1 MREQPSTSRASA
13 IDSTTRGPRL
23 LERIVGRD
31 PGVQSISIALLFG
44 LGVLAV
50 GLGQVGAWREW
61 SFTWGGAVDG
71 LLSQLAYTAA
81 PAVLVA
87 IATAANVLAGAIVLR
102 FLGTPAYRSLSDL
115 ILAGFAAAVVLDAAT
130 LFLLGSFGLFGW
142 PELLLLHLV
151 ALVAYAVTRESR
163 PLTAFVPHL
172 RARRPAA
179 WWLLVIAIWAGPLII
194 QLASPAAPFID
205 VLPNHVAPVEHA
217 RVFGSFATLTTSPSP
232 IYGPSRLMLGYV
244 GLLGDLTTIANLEAI
259 LAVAAFAFPLSILM
273 AVSMRRLAMSLFGA
287 GAGFWVLLTFPLTF
301 TFMRLA
307 DTRGTVAAF
316 PLAAFALATIARELR
331 TGPRPAG
338 ELVAGAPT
346 GSASAGASSDASA
359 RGPIRPDLPLAAA
372 LGSAVLVHPLV
383 GIVAA
388 AAAVGMLIL
397 APRRL
402 GPRLIPAL
410 GAGGFIAVP
419 QAATMLGFDAPS
431 WTGFVWIAAAVSVAY
446 GLARLVSSDRL
457 KARLAA
463 SFAAL
468 DPGPRATRQQV
479 APVLVAVAIGACLVV
494 ARLHIS
500 PPNDPWSEIWN
511 FFPRLLLLTTIGLAI
526 GLLTE
531 GRSPATLGWI
541 VLGCGI
547 AAGLA
552 AWAASGLVG
561 FETLTQQ
568 AIHYEVPKTIE
579 YWLPVMLALGA
590 AGGISSLMRIRSLGV
605 LTSLALAAFLFVA
618 IYPYPGPFISNIQ
631 IGEHRG
637 SESLGLAVREAELG
651 YWSGYPDARLIVDS
665 SEQDVIDQLRAEA
678 NAGRLGPSTRVLHLA
693 SSFQQWAS
701 VPIGVF
707 TGALETSIS
716 LQPELSI
723 HTEGGRLLGFDRLPV
738 ELASGYGYVVLEPD
752 GLDAGLADKITA
764 AGYHEIW
771 SNSKAT
777 IYARY

>member
-1 MREQPSTSRASA
+1 VREQPGTSRAPA
-13 IDSTTRGPRL
+13 TDSTVQGPRL
-23 LERIVGRD
+23 LERIIGRD
-31 PGVQSISIALLFG
+31 PGVQSVSIALLFG
-44 LGVLAV
+44 LGVLAI
-50 GLGQVGAWREW
+50 GLGQVGASREW
-61 SFTWGGAVDG
+61 GFTWGGALDG
-71 LLSQLAYTAA
+71 VPSQLAYTAA

-87 IATAANVLAGAIVLR
+87 IATAANMLAGAIVLR

-115 ILAGFAAAVVLDAAT
+115 ILAGFAAAVVLDAAA
-130 LFLLGSFGLFGW
+130 LFLLGSLGLFGW
-142 PELLLLHLV
+142 PELLLLHLI

-179 WWLLVIAIWAGPLII
+179 WWLLVVAIWAGPLII

-259 LAVAAFAFPLSILM
+259 LAVAAFALPLTILM

-331 TGPRPAG
+331 AGPRPAG
-338 ELVAGAPT
+338 EVASIG
-346 GSASAGASSDASA
+346 ASAGTSSVASA
-359 RGPIRPDLPLAAA
+359 RGHVRPDLPLAAA
-372 LGSAVLVHPLV
+372 LGAAILVHPLV
-383 GIVAA
+383 GIVTA
-388 AAAVGMLIL
+388 AAAVGMLL
-397 APRRL
+397 LEPRRL

-431 WTGFVWIAAAVSVAY
+431 WTGFIWIAAAVSVAY

-457 KARLAA
+457 KARLTAP
-463 SFAAL
+463 FAAR
-468 DPGPRATRQQV
+468 DSGPRATSPQL
-479 APVLVAVAIGACLVV
+479 APVLVAVAIAACLVV
-494 ARLHIS
+494 ARQHIS
-500 PPNDPWSEIWN
+500 PPNDPGSEIWN

-526 GLLTE
+526 GLVGE
-531 GRSPATLGWI
+531 GRGPARLGWI

-561 FETLTQQ
+561 FDTLTQQ

-590 AGGISSLMRIRSLGV
+590 ADGISAVMRIRSLGV

-651 YWSGYPDARLIVDS
+651 YWSGYPDSRFIVDS
-665 SEQDVIDQLRAEA
+665 SEQEVIDQLRGEA

-707 TGALETSIS
+707 VGALETSIS

-723 HTEGGRLLGFDRLPV
+723 HTEGGRLLGFDQLPA
-738 ELASGYGYVVLEPD
+738 ELASDYGYVVLEPD

-771 SNSKAT
+771 SNSNAT
-777 IYARY
+777 IYARN

>member
-1 MREQPSTSRASA
+1 MREQPGTSSA
-13 IDSTTRGPRL
+13 TATDSTARGPRL
-23 LERIVGRD
+23 LERIIGRD
-31 PGVQSISIALLFG
+31 PGVQSVSIALLFG

-50 GLGQVGAWREW
+50 GLGQVAASREW
-61 SFTWGGAVDG
+61 SFTWGGALDG
-71 LLSQLAYTAA
+71 LLSQFAYTAA

-102 FLGTPAYRSLSDL
+102 ILGTPAYRSLSDL
-115 ILAGFAAAVVLDAAT
+115 ILAGFAAAVVLDAAA

-142 PELLLLHLV
+142 PELLLLHLI
-151 ALVAYAVTRESR
+151 ALVAYAITRESR

-179 WWLLVIAIWAGPLII
+179 WWLLVVAIWAGPLII

-259 LAVAAFAFPLSILM
+259 VAVAAFAFPLSILM

-331 TGPRPAG
+331 ASPRSAG
-338 ELVAGAPT
+338 EVAAGGAAT
-346 GSASAGASSDASA
+346 GGSAAGASV
-359 RGPIRPDLPLAAA
+359 RGHVRPDLPLAAA
-372 LGSAVLVHPLV
+372 LGAVVLVHPLV
-383 GIVAA
+383 GIVTAA
-388 AAAVGMLIL
+388 ASVGMLLL

-419 QAATMLGFDAPS
+419 QAVTMLGFDAPS
-431 WTGFVWIAAAVSVAY
+431 WTGFIWIAAAVSVAY

-463 SFAAL
+463 RFAVRDSAQQAS
-468 DPGPRATRQQV
+468 PRQL
-479 APVLVAVAIGACLVV
+479 APVLVAVAIAACLVL
-494 ARLHIS
+494 ARQHIS
-500 PPNDPWSEIWN
+500 PPNDPWSEVWN

-526 GLLTE
+526 GLVSVAR
-531 GRSPATLGWI
+531 GPARLGWI
-541 VLGCGI
+541 VLGCGM

-561 FETLTQQ
+561 FDTLTQQ

-590 AGGISSLMRIRSLGV
+590 AGGIAAVMRMRSLGV
-605 LTSLALAAFLFVA
+605 LSSLALAAFLVDA

-651 YWSGYPDARLIVDS
+651 YWTGYPDSRLIVDS
-665 SEQDVIDQLRAEA
+665 SEQEVIDQLRGEA
-678 NAGRLGPSTRVLHLA
+678 DAGRLGPSTRVLHLA
-693 SSFQQWAS
+693 SSFQQWAA

-723 HTEGGRLLGFDRLPV
+723 HTEGGRLLGFDQLPA